1 MEEEL
6 RYPDLDVEQFW
17 KDNEVALR
25 DNCFCKDA
33 KQVAFGF
40 YLEDEAVIGEL
51 ELPINPWAAVPPT
64 EMTEYKKRYN
74 DKAER
79 IIGKRVLDENPMPH
93 QKYPPVKLH
102 GEVFGGQYVIKNDL
116 PWLMSDLK
124 TPEDLEKEL
133 DRADERIRNLREF
146 ILPANWY
153 SEKKRIFEETGE
165 TPDAFWYGRRVRG
178 PVTLA
183 MSLYGVENTIMLML
197 DEPDLAHRFFD
208 TIHRT
213 LRGYIDIF
221 NEEAGPEKLE
231 KMHYG
236 YRFNDDFCCMLN
248 AELYEEYAFPILQ
261 DIFDYTC
268 PDRLVNCRFQH
279 SDSEMAHLL
288 PILGKLNFTQ
298 VNFGPTVL
306 LDQIRK
312 YMPDTCVEGCLSPM
326 TLLTNDEEKIIAEVR
341 RDCEMAKALGTRGLK
356 VATAGSV
363 NCGTKLTSLRA
374 VMYGIQK
381 YGRFDD

>member
-1 MEEEL
+1 MMEEL
-6 RYPDLDVEQFW
+6 RYPELDLEQFW
-17 KDNEVALR
+17 KDNDEALK
-25 DNCFCKDA
+25 DNCFNPDA
-33 KQVAFGF
+33 NQVAFGF

-51 ELPINPWAAVPPT
+51 ELPINPWAEVPPD

-79 IIGKRVLDENPMPH
+79 IIGKRILNEDPMPH
-93 QKYPPVKLH
+93 QKFPSVKLH
-102 GEVFGGQYVIKNDL
+102 GEVFNGRYVVLNDV
-116 PWLMSDLK
+116 PWLMSDIK
-124 TPEDLEKEL
+124 TPQDLEKTL
-133 DRADERIRNLREF
+133 DIVDERIKNLREF
-146 ILPANWY
+146 ILPENWY

-183 MSLYGVENTIMLML
+183 TSLYGIENTIFLML
-197 DEPDLAHRFFD
+197 EEEDLAHRFFD
-208 TIHRT
+208 TIHKV

-221 NEEAGPEKLE
+221 NEEAGAEKVD

-236 YRFNDDFCCMLN
+236 YRFNDDNCCMLN
-248 AELYEEYAFPILQ
+248 AELYEEYAYPILK
-261 DIFDYTC
+261 DIFEYTC

-279 SDSEMAHLL
+279 SDSAMEHLL
-288 PILGKLNFTQ
+288 PVLGKLDFTQ

-306 LDQIRK
+306 LDKIRK
-312 YMPDTCVEGCLSPM
+312 YMPNTCVEGCLSPM
-326 TLLTNDEEKIIAEVR
+326 TLLTNDEERIIAEVK

-356 VATAGSV
+356 IATAGSV

-381 YGRFDD
+381 YGRFD

>member
-1 MEEEL
+1 MMEEL
-6 RYPDLDVEQFW
+6 RYPELDLEQFW
-17 KDNEVALR
+17 KDNDEALK
-25 DNCFCKDA
+25 DNCFNPDA
-33 KQVAFGF
+33 NQVAFGF

-51 ELPINPWAAVPPT
+51 ELPINPWAEVPPD

-79 IIGKRVLDENPMPH
+79 IIGKRILNEDPMPH
-93 QKYPPVKLH
+93 QKFPSVKLH
-102 GEVFGGQYVIKNDL
+102 GEVFNGRYVVMNDV
-116 PWLMSDLK
+116 PWLMSDIK
-124 TPEDLEKEL
+124 TPQDLEKTL
-133 DRADERIRNLREF
+133 DIVDERIKNLREF
-146 ILPANWY
+146 ILPENWY

-183 MSLYGVENTIMLML
+183 TSLYGIENTIFLML
-197 DEPDLAHRFFD
+197 EEEDLAHRFFD
-208 TIHRT
+208 TIHKV

-221 NEEAGPEKLE
+221 NEEAGAEKVN

-236 YRFNDDFCCMLN
+236 YRFNDDNCCMLN
-248 AELYEEYAFPILQ
+248 AELYEEYAYPILK
-261 DIFDYTC
+261 DIFEYTC

-279 SDSEMAHLL
+279 SDSAMEHLL
-288 PILGKLNFTQ
+288 PVLGKLDFTQ

-306 LDQIRK
+306 LDKIRK
-312 YMPDTCVEGCLSPM
+312 YMPNTCVEGCLSPM
-326 TLLTNDEEKIIAEVR
+326 TLLTNDEERIIAEVK

-356 VATAGSV
+356 IATAGSV

-381 YGRFDD
+381 YGRFD